1 MKTISTQDAIKRIK
15 EFGLHHAIG
24 DLPHSTFTVEAFKM
38 AIDALEKQ
46 IPQDVKV
53 YVDGLNYDI
62 NTYCPRCNCGVT
74 LDYYTQDGYGYC
86 QCCGQHVKRRNIK
99 PEDIMNPVNLGDYE

>member
-1 MKTISTQDAIKRIK
+1 MAKMSTQDAIKRIK

-24 DLPHSTFTVEAFKM
+24 DLPHSTFTVEAFEM
-38 AIDALEKQ
+38 AIKALEKQ

-53 YVDGLNYDI
+53 YVNGLNYNIDI
-62 NTYCPRCNCGVT
+62 YCPRCNHGVT
-74 LDYYTQDGYGYC
+74 LDYYTQDGYC
-86 QCCGQHVKRRNIK
+86 QCCGQYVQRRDIK